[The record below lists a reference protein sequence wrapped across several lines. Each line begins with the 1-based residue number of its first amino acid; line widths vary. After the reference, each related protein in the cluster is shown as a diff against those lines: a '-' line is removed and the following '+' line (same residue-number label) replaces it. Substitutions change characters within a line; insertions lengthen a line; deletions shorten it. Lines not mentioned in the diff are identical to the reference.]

1 MLVGCFFP
9 LAHRAAIHHDARAAE
24 PRDTDEPR
32 VVCKHAVALEERRD
46 DAEARASAR
55 LLLPVCC
62 LPIVPPCTM
71 MPGRLSRAKPTSL
84 AAAMLSLVPRSSRC
98 MLHGLLSHHTEPAA
112 ADLRLS
118 LSQRVCAK

>member
-1 MLVGCFFP
+1 MPRLGK
-9 LAHRAAIHHDARAAE
+9 RQAAPFITRSATADARLIFMTTSGTASG
-24 PRDTDEPR
+24 TGS
-32 VVCKHAVALEERRD
+32 CRR
-46 DAEARASAR
+46 RGR
-55 LLLPVCC
+55 C
-62 LPIVPPCTM
+62 LPIVPPYTM

-118 LSQRVCAK
+118 QRVCAK